1 MRHHTHTMGQTHTA
15 FKGRE
20 VLTADISES
29 SSKPPSWS
37 VTATGAK
44 GAGAVPQS
52 EGAPENVVT

>member
-1 MRHHTHTMGQTHTA
+1 MGQTHTA

-37 VTATGAK
+37 VMATGAK